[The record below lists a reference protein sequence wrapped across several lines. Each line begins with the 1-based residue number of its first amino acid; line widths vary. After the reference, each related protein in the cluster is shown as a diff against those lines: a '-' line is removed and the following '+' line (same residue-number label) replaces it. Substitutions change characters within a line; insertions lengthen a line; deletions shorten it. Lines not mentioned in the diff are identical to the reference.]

1 MKHVLEVRTTISPTP
16 FFFRR
21 VHFLAA
27 SLRELGGALADHE
40 IVVSVG
46 GGEFE
51 NYYRSQPWSNLYPL
65 IWRHVDMRV
74 YRRLGYRATNFDR
87 AAHLSRAEFV
97 MMADADVI
105 FLKSFAELL
114 ANLRVAP
121 AIAGVMAHVSPFTAP
136 PTLRPDFVSHP
147 ANDGSD
153 AGYWR
158 LLAEQFGA
166 GELNLDQQYSGWGA
180 MSVDEGHRYAPHYF
194 NGGMVLGP
202 APLMDQMCALFE
214 PAEDAVD
221 AVMDTYFRPQLAR
234 TLACAKA
241 KLACTSLSVRYNFPN
256 DPGFENHHAAEAPEA
271 SILHYLRKEI
281 VHRDTD
287 FADQASVDRLIA
299 RTDLTGANEQLRKRV
314 AQLRDIVF
322 AEEAQG

>member
-27 SLRELGGALADHE
+27 SLRALGGALSDYE

-46 GGEFE
+46 GGAFE
-51 NYYRSQPWSNLYPL
+51 NYYRTQPWSCTYPL
-65 IWRHVDMRV
+65 IWRHVDRSE
-74 YRRLGYRATNFDR
+74 YQRLGYRATNRDR

-105 FLKSFAELL
+105 FLRSFSELL
-114 ANLRVAP
+114 ARLRVAP
-121 AIAGVMAHVSPFTAP
+121 AIAGVMAHMSPFTVAP
-136 PTLRPDFVSHP
+136 KLRPEFASKP
-147 ANDGSD
+147 AHDGSD

-158 LLAEQFGA
+158 LLSDHFET
-166 GELNLDQQYSGWGA
+166 GELQLEHQYSGWGA
-180 MSVDEGHRYAPHYF
+180 LSLDERHRFAPPYF

-202 APLMDQMCALFE
+202 GAMMDEMCALFA
-214 PAEDAVD
+214 PAEHAVD

-241 KLACTSLSVRYNFPN
+241 KIPCVSLPVRYNFPN
-256 DPGFENHHAAEAPEA
+256 DTAFEAFHAAEAPDI

-281 VHRDTD
+281 IHRDDD
-287 FADQASVDRLIA
+287 FMDQSGVDRLIG
-299 RTDLTGANEQLRKRV
+299 RTDLSGANEMLRQRV
-314 AQLRDIVF
+314 AHLRDIVF